1 MKLTGLHFL
10 LTYQCTLECD
20 HCFVWGSPRQQGTMT
35 VTHLRRVLQQAFR
48 LGTVRWVYF
57 EGGEPF
63 LYFPILVQG
72 VQEASDLGF
81 QVGVVTNGY
90 WATSERDALEWLRP
104 MVGYLDDLSVSH
116 DGYHGSEDNG
126 QRAETASMTAQR
138 LGIPSATISICQ
150 PEDFA
155 TEPARGQLPP
165 GESGVSFRGRAAH
178 TLASRA
184 GAQPWESLTTCPHED
199 FCEPGRLHVDP
210 FGNLHICQGLM
221 LGNLFRSPLAE
232 ILKRYQPE
240 KHPVIGPLL
249 EGGPA
254 ALARR
259 YEVEVEET
267 YADACH
273 LCYEV
278 RRALRDRFPD
288 ELGPDQM
295 YGVPED

>member
-20 HCFVWGSPRQQGTMT
+20 HCFVWGSPRQRGTMT

-104 MVGYLDDLSVSH
+104 MVGYLDDLSISH

-126 QRAETASMTAQR
+126 QRAEIALMTAQR
-138 LGIPSATISICQ
+138 LGIPSATICISQ

-165 GESGVSFRGRAAH
+165 GESGVSYRGRAAH

-184 GAQPWESLTTCPHED
+184 GSQPWETLSTCPHED
-199 FCEPGRLHVDP
+199 FREPGRLHVDP

-240 KHPVIGPLL
+240 KHAVIGPLL

-278 RRALRDRFPD
+278 RRALRDRFPN

>member
-20 HCFVWGSPRQQGTMT
+20 HCFVWGSPRQRGTMT

-104 MVGYLDDLSVSH
+104 MVGYLDDLSISH

-126 QRAETASMTAQR
+126 QRAEIALMTAQR
-138 LGIPSATISICQ
+138 LGIPSATICISQ

-165 GESGVSFRGRAAH
+165 GESGVSYRGRAAH

-184 GAQPWESLTTCPHED
+184 GSQPWETLSTCPHED
-199 FCEPGRLHVDP
+199 FREPGRLHVDP

-254 ALARR
+254 ALVRR
-259 YEVEVEET
+259 YEVEVRET

>member
-1 MKLTGLHFL
+1 MST
-10 LTYQCTLECD
+10 
-20 HCFVWGSPRQQGTMT
+20 S
-35 VTHLRRVLQQAFR
+35 HLRRVLQQAFR
-48 LGTVRWVYF
+48 LGTIRWIYF

-90 WATSERDALEWLRP
+90 WANTDRDALEWLRP
-104 MVGYLDDLSVSH
+104 MVGYLDDLSISR
-116 DGYHGSEDNG
+116 DRYHGSEENN
-126 QRAETASMTAQR
+126 RKAEIALNTAQR
-138 LGIPSATISICQ
+138 LGIPSATISIAQ

-155 TEPARGQLPP
+155 TAPAPGQLPP
-165 GESGVSFRGRAAH
+165 GESGVAFRGRAAE
-178 TLASRA
+178 TLAARGGSR
-184 GAQPWESLTTCPHED
+184 PWESLTECPHENFRD
-199 FCEPGRLHVDP
+199 PGRLHVDP
-210 FGNLHICQGLM
+210 FGNLQVCQGLS
-221 LGNLFRSPLAE
+221 LGNVFQSPLAE
-232 ILKRYQPE
+232 IIRRYEPE
-240 KHPVIGPLL
+240 KHPIIGPLL

-259 YEVEVEET
+259 YEVPTAKT

-278 RRALRDRFPD
+278 RRALRERFPK